1 MISVKDTHRDLLRAL
16 LGIAIRQR
24 RVALAQAH
32 WRRALNQSMRI
43 ESDRLGGPGMTPP
56 GLLVKH
62 LGDTQRKTALDQAM
76 LDLLLERVRIPHR
89 RMIKVIRSSIVRA
102 TVRPR

>member
-1 MISVKDTHRDLLRAL
+1 M
-16 LGIAIRQR
+16 GIAIRQR

-32 WRRALNQSMRI
+32 WRRALIQSMRI
-43 ESDRLGGPGMTPP
+43 ESDRQGGPGMTPL

-76 LDLLLERVRIPHR
+76 LDLLLERARIPHR